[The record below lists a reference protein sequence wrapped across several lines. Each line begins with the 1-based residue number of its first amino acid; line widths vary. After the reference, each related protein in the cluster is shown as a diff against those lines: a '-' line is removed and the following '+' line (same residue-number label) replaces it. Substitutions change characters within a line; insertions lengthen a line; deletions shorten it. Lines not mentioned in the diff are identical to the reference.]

1 MDRINSN
8 LSPVDSSIKVL
19 NKIGSSLLKVNDID
33 GVFKQTNRIY
43 SSLTLTRLLERIT
56 RITHTLLLTDNS
68 DFLMSDGS
76 KLNVQTQV

>member
-1 MDRINSN
+1 MNRINSS

-19 NKIGSSLLKVNDID
+19 NKIGSSLLKVNNID
-33 GVFKQTNRIY
+33 GVFEQTNRIY
-43 SSLTLTRLLERIT
+43 SSLTLTRLLE

-76 KLNVQTQV
+76 KLNV

>member
-1 MDRINSN
+1 MDRINSS

-19 NKIGSSLLKVNDID
+19 NKIGSSLFKVNDID

-56 RITHTLLLTDNS
+56 ITHTLLLTDNS

-76 KLNVQTQV
+76 KLNVQNPSE

>member
-1 MDRINSN
+1 MDRINSSLN
-8 LSPVDSSIKVL
+8 PVDSSIKVL
-19 NKIGSSLLKVNDID
+19 NKIGSSLLKVNNID

-56 RITHTLLLTDNS
+56 HTLLLTDNS

-76 KLNVQTQV
+76 KLNV

>member
-1 MDRINSN
+1 MNRINSS

-19 NKIGSSLLKVNDID
+19 NKIGSSLLKVNNID

-56 RITHTLLLTDNS
+56 HTLLLTDNS

-76 KLNVQTQV
+76 KLNV